1 MAVVIN
7 EVSTSAPNT
16 AAQPDGLV
24 NEYIELRNTDPVA
37 TATISG
43 WILEVFDADNSLILT
58 VTIPTPTTLTPFA
71 AFGATQFWVV
81 ANMLAPAAVPRN
93 QEYALGS
100 PGIRELATIILMD
113 SAFTEMDRWSSVAF
127 QGEGGTN
134 AQPQQVK
141 SRCASGRSP
150 LSTDTNKTA
159 ADFALRDPRTPQAV
173 NSAAP
178 CGC

>member
-43 WILEVFDADNSLILT
+43 WRLEVFDADNSLILT
-58 VTIPTPTTLTPFA
+58 VTIPPGTTPLAPFA
-71 AFGATQFWVV
+71 LTGPGQFYVL
-81 ANMLAPAAVPRN
+81 ANLLAPAAVPRN
-93 QEYALGS
+93 QTYTLGS

-113 SAFTEMDRWSSVAF
+113 NAFNEMDRWSSVLF
-127 QGEGGTN
+127 QGEGGTF

-141 SRCASGRSP
+141 SPCASGRNP
-150 LSTDTNKTA
+150 LSTDTNVTS
-159 ADFALRDPRTPQAV
+159 ADFLLRPRTPQAV
-173 NSAAP
+173 NDVVV
-178 CGC
+178 CV